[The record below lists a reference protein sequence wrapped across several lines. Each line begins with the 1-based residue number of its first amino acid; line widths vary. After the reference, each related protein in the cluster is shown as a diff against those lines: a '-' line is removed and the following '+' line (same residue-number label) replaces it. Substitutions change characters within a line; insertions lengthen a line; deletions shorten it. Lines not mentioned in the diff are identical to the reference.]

1 MKSLIQLYK
10 EADADE
16 ALRSEYIEAAE
27 NGKIEEFLKAHGCEA
42 TLSEFDEFMMN
53 SSEKSGELDDDELDN
68 VAAGRKCGTV
78 YKDNRPVVAIIN
90 KCHRFKCKHCKSDD
104 SSLTYEMLD
113 AFEGGRCSVCWASAA
128 CGNCIYCKYKG
139 GLWICYNDERINN

>member
-1 MKSLIQLYK
+1 MKTIKELYN
-10 EADADE
+10 EVMADE
-16 ALRSEYIEAAE
+16 NLQREYVSAAE
-27 NGKIEEFLKAHGCEA
+27 NDRVDEFLKAHGCGAYEEDIEKFFA
-42 TLSEFDEFMMN
+42 EMT
-53 SSEKSGELDDDELDN
+53 EKSGELDDDELEN
-68 VAAGRKCGTV
+68 VAAGKKCGTV

-90 KCHRFKCKHCKSDD
+90 KCNRFKCKHCKSDD

>member
-1 MKSLIQLYK
+1 MKTIKDLYD
-10 EADADE
+10 EVMADE
-16 ALRSEYIEAAE
+16 NLQREYVSAAE
-27 NGKIEEFLKAHGCEA
+27 NDRVDEFLKTHGCGAYAEDLEKFFA
-42 TLSEFDEFMMN
+42 EMT
-53 SSEKSGELDDDELDN
+53 EKSGELDDDELDN

-90 KCHRFKCKHCKSDD
+90 KCSRFKCKHCKSDD

-139 GLWICYNDERINN
+139 GLWICYNNERINN

>member
-90 KCHRFKCKHCKSDD
+90 KCHRFKSKHCKSDD
-104 SSLTYEMLD
+104 SSLTYEILD